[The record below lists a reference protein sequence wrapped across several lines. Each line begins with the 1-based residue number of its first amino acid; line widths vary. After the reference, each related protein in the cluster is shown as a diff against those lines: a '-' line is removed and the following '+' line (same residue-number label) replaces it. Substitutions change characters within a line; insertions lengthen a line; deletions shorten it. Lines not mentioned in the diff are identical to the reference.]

1 MKKSLL
7 LAVSLLFSLTTIFA
21 QRVTVP
27 EPEFADQTYLL
38 TSDTTYKLLPRET
51 GVIKTK
57 AGASLYLTGI
67 GKVKTRLT
75 LPGKS
80 SNISYPTGQVRF
92 IIKAANNDTDPSSF
106 INIFP
111 FEIKGKERR
120 AQLAEAGTFSAT
132 KSNSLGQI
140 DFKAKKY
147 GESSYYIVIDNLQPG
162 EYGINL
168 GDPDKL
174 NEKNNMKV
182 TTFNVK

>member
-80 SNISYPTGQVRF
+80 SNTGSVV
-92 IIKAANNDTDPSSF
+92 KPSCIPLPSC
-106 INIFP
+106 
-111 FEIKGKERR
+111 
-120 AQLAEAGTFSAT
+120 T
-132 KSNSLGQI
+132 
-140 DFKAKKY
+140 
-147 GESSYYIVIDNLQPG
+147 
-162 EYGINL
+162 
-168 GDPDKL
+168 
-174 NEKNNMKV
+174 
-182 TTFNVK
+182 

>member
-80 SNISYPTGQVRF
+80 SNISIPTGQVRL

-106 INIFP
+106 INIFRVSR
-111 FEIKGKERR
+111 KT
-120 AQLAEAGTFSAT
+120 QLRPSPLRHII
-132 KSNSLGQI
+132 S
-140 DFKAKKY
+140 
-147 GESSYYIVIDNLQPG
+147 
-162 EYGINL
+162 
-168 GDPDKL
+168 
-174 NEKNNMKV
+174 
-182 TTFNVK
+182 